1 MTVDWRVG
9 RLVGRTM
16 EESLK
21 HGVKGYLEMW
31 EDFGI
36 YCENKWNFK
45 MELSGF
51 CDFKN
56 CMTYQN

>member
-1 MTVDWRVG
+1 
-9 RLVGRTM
+9 M

-21 HGVKGYLEMW
+21 HGGKEYLEMW

-51 CDFKN
+51 YDFKN
-56 CMTYQN
+56 CMTYRN